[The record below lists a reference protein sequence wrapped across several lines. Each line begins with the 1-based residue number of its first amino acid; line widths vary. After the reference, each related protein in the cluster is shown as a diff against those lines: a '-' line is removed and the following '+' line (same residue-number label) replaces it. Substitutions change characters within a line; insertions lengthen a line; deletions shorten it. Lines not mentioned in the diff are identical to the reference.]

1 MAKITITI
9 EDTATGGVKIVSDP
23 TFETM
28 AKMIVSGSSDH
39 TSAHG
44 YALSMIKT
52 AREVSKDAGPT
63 QKIWLPKVKRL

>member
-9 EDTATGGVKIVSDP
+9 EDTPNDKVKVVANP

-28 AKMIVSGSSDH
+28 AKMTNSGEDM

-44 YALSMIKT
+44 YAMLVLRTI
-52 AREVSKDAGPT
+52 REESKKQGPIRMLIP
-63 QKIWLPKVKRL
+63 KIGRV

>member
-9 EDTATGGVKIVSDP
+9 EDTAQNKVKVVCNP

-28 AKMIVSGSSDH
+28 AKMVVSGGEDV

-44 YALSMIKT
+44 YAIKCIN
-52 AREVSKDAGPT
+52 AVREESKLADPT
-63 QKIWLPKVKRL
+63 KIWLPKVKRL